1 MAGGLQNEP
10 TTSSQISM
18 ARERFER
25 DVVRGNVP
33 PYYLVPERIKEG
45 YKVLGGAPGTRETD
59 LLEPEKLVEKISKNL
74 NFIFNFTF

>member
-10 TTSSQISM
+10 TPSSQISM

-45 YKVLGGAPGTRETD
+45 YKV
-59 LLEPEKLVEKISKNL
+59 
-74 NFIFNFTF
+74 FILPYNAGSCKVSWDEFNDNQWSFEYF

>member
-33 PYYLVPERIKEG
+33 PYYLVPEIIKEG
-45 YKVLGGAPGTRETD
+45 YKVLCSGFGVG
-59 LLEPEKLVEKISKNL
+59 LSWSSCI
-74 NFIFNFTF
+74 IQY